1 MTFRLS
7 FCSRILFSAALLVIV
22 VPAING
28 QSCLRSFDGE
38 WKTNYGT
45 MPIWSSGDQASAR
58 YGSGR
63 TLTGTIR
70 GSVFAGTWKYPN
82 GRWGR
87 FRFVHDG
94 NGKFTGKWGEKDG
107 ALTSNWTGSCGK
119 SLPGTRVSSSGT
131 ASPPGTSPPT
141 RPGSPGA
148 SPAGP
153 GLTPSV
159 GSGGSAA
166 GCATTF
172 AGRWK
177 TNFGE
182 LTISVRGNEAAG
194 SYGSG
199 RTVTGLINGNVLE
212 GTWRYRSGRWGG
224 LRFTHSGN
232 GTFTGNYGEK
242 DAPMHSSWNGTCL
255 GGWPGAV
262 SSAGGFAGMCAAVS
276 GTGGSGI
283 CQDPRVEQLMN
294 DWLSRAI
301 PPRKPGA
308 TLRYDCWG
316 RALGSANPGLIT
328 ANQRPDTDGRTR
340 CEYLRD
346 HSHLYTSTNLGTMR
360 QYIDQNQ

>member
-70 GSVFAGTWKYPN
+70 GSVFAGHLEVPERTVGPIPDLSMMETASS
-82 GRWGR
+82 RAS
-87 FRFVHDG
+87 
-94 NGKFTGKWGEKDG
+94 GERKDG

-199 RTVTGLINGNVLE
+199 RTVTGLINGSWGMHLTPE
-212 GTWRYRSGRWGG
+212 APRS
-224 LRFTHSGN
+224 S
-232 GTFTGNYGEK
+232 
-242 DAPMHSSWNGTCL
+242 
-255 GGWPGAV
+255 
-262 SSAGGFAGMCAAVS
+262 
-276 GTGGSGI
+276 I
-283 CQDPRVEQLMN
+283 
-294 DWLSRAI
+294 
-301 PPRKPGA
+301 
-308 TLRYDCWG
+308 
-316 RALGSANPGLIT
+316 RALEDYSRTLGSFKSASPSGFKVNRC
-328 ANQRPDTDGRTR
+328 RPPAGRNER
-340 CEYLRD
+340 RL
-346 HSHLYTSTNLGTMR
+346 
-360 QYIDQNQ
+360 